1 MKNTLRKRTFI
12 SAIAMLLV
20 SAIVLT
26 SSTFAWFSMATR
38 VEVESMDLNITS
50 PDGVQISANT
60 SAFTT
65 MLTLADLK
73 GESTE
78 RWNAYE
84 GNTNNIPDNL
94 RPSSSALYVANSLP
108 RFLEGSVD
116 ETDALI
122 LKRVSSDVGSGYV
135 VFDLFVKVGETQR
148 VYWGNSTVECAAN
161 PEVKTA
167 MRLAMINCGS
177 VAEGSEAGVIQATVP
192 LNIRDNRVV
201 MYEPDSYNHTRAS
214 GLSAGA
220 TDVPDKYINNPSS
233 NAKRPEGKYYTEDT
247 SLCTTSSAT
256 RVDQDSAKEDVY
268 FTAAEGVNR
277 IRVYLWM
284 EGNDVDCANDVAGAT
299 ISFNLVLQLAQ
310 DLGI

>member
-65 MLTLADLK
+65 TLTLADLK
-73 GESTE
+73 GESTA

-84 GNTNNIPDNL
+84 GNINNIPDSL
-94 RPSSSALYVANSLP
+94 RPSSSTFTVSNSLP
-108 RFLEGSVD
+108 TFFQGSIDAEEKLNIKQVISDTEG
-116 ETDALI
+116 
-122 LKRVSSDVGSGYV
+122 GYV

-148 VYWGNSTVECAAN
+148 VYWGNSVVECETN
-161 PEVKTA
+161 PDVKTA
-167 MRLAMINCGS
+167 MRLALVNCGT
-177 VAEGSEAGVIQATVP
+177 VDERSEAAAIQSKLP
-192 LNIRDNRVV
+192 LNNRDNRTV
-201 MYEPDSYNHTRAS
+201 MYEIDSTNHTAESGVAS
-214 GLSAGA
+214 GTTATDLYIKAAGDDIGRANGKNFTILSAYTGA
-220 TDVPDKYINNPSS
+220 T
-233 NAKRPEGKYYTEDT
+233 A
-247 SLCTTSSAT
+247 AT
-256 RVDQDSAKEDVY
+256 KVNEKTPVEDVY

>member
-65 MLTLADLK
+65 TLTFADLT
-73 GESTE
+73 GESTA

-84 GNTNNIPDNL
+84 GNTNNIPETL

-116 ETDALI
+116 ATDTLV
-122 LKRVSSDVGSGYV
+122 LKRVSSDIEGGYV
-135 VFDLFVKVGETQR
+135 VFDLFVKVGEAQKI
-148 VYWGNSTVECAAN
+148 YWGSSTVECETN
-161 PEVKTA
+161 PDVKTA
-167 MRLAMINCGS
+167 MRLALINCGT
-177 VAEGSEAGVIQATVP
+177 VAERSEADAINATLP
-192 LNIRDNRVV
+192 LNISNNRVG
-201 MYEPDSYNHTRAS
+201 MYEFDSFNHTDAS
-214 GLSAGA
+214 GFVDGA
-220 TDVPDKYINNPSS
+220 ADVPDKYINNPSN
-233 NAKRPEGKYYTEDT
+233 NASRPAGKYYTDNT
-247 SLCTTSSAT
+247 ALCTNSSAT
-256 RVDQDSAKEDVY
+256 RFNQDSAKTDVY
-268 FTAAEGVNR
+268 FNAEAGVNR

-284 EGNDVDCANDVAGAT
+284 EGNDVDCENDVAGAT

-310 DLGI
+310 DL